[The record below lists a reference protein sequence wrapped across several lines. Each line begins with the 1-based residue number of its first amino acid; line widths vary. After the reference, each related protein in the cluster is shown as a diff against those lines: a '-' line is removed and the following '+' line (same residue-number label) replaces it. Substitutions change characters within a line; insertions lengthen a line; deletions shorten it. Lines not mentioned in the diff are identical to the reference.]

1 MGNFRISHIYSKLTG
16 NNAVDTEGPQSLI
29 SLSGCLAWGI
39 LNVCVYLKKKKSVT
53 FRASLPSCHLLPE
66 PLCYFMILTTPTIQT
81 VCFSEKGV
89 AILSGSSQLHQNIIR
104 LNL

>member
-39 LNVCVYLKKKKSVT
+39 LNVCVYLKKKKV
-53 FRASLPSCHLLPE
+53 
-66 PLCYFMILTTPTIQT
+66 
-81 VCFSEKGV
+81 
-89 AILSGSSQLHQNIIR
+89 
-104 LNL
+104 